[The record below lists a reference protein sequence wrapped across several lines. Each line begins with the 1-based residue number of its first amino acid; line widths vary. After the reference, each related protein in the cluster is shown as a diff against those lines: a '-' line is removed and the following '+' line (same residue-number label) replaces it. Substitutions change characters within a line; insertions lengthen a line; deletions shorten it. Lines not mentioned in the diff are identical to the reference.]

1 MIEFKTNKVNKNAT
15 EIGNE
20 KTKCKKIYLKDIK
33 YSINLLF
40 INQFFID
47 AKKMNILR
55 VFKFGFGCGKIK
67 LI

>member
-1 MIEFKTNKVNKNAT
+1 MRQKSVMKKQNV
-15 EIGNE
+15 
-20 KTKCKKIYLKDIK
+20 KKIYLKDIK
-33 YSINLLF
+33 HLINLLL

-67 LI
+67 LIWKKTNQL